1 MRPRDAAYK
10 LLLAFTDMVRD
21 LLGGFASPGRGSRRP
36 RLAML
41 VRGRDVGEP
50 GGGDHDP
57 RNGRDLVLKKVVRHA
72 DAEIKPLSI

>member
-1 MRPRDAAYK
+1 
-10 LLLAFTDMVRD
+10 
-21 LLGGFASPGRGSRRP
+21 
-36 RLAML
+36 ML